1 MDSFRLN
8 ITLEKYNC
16 GLLVLLLVVKELFV
30 DELQAL
36 CQVVGVA
43 EVLDLP
49 VSDLNQIFVRNHIQ
63 FLLRDVLV
71 SLLDGL
77 LEK

>member
-1 MDSFRLN
+1 MDSFGLN
-8 ITLEKYNC
+8 FTLEKDDR

-30 DELQAL
+30 DEFQAL
-36 CQVVGVA
+36 GQIVGVA

-49 VSDLNQIFVRNHIQ
+49 LSDLNQIFVRNHIQ
-63 FLLRDVLV
+63 VLLRDVLV